1 MVRLPTEKR
10 STKMEEKQKP
20 VHKIRYGNIEAAIWA
35 NETDNG
41 TVYRVSVTRHYLD
54 GDHWK
59 QTGTFGKEDLLT
71 LSKAANEAHTWIYG
85 QK

>member
-1 MVRLPTEKR
+1 
-10 STKMEEKQKP
+10 MEEKQKP

-41 TVYRVSVTRHYLD
+41 TAYRVSVTRHYLD
-54 GDHWK
+54 SETWK
-59 QTGTFGKEDLLT
+59 SSGTFGKDDLLV
-71 LSKAANEAHTWIYG
+71 LAKAVNEAHTWIYN